1 MLPRCI
7 SSNPGWPEGS
17 AAVHCLPDEG
27 KQKRPL
33 PKDRHDSRP
42 DLQDKRLTFLILVP
56 SSGFLLL
63 GTITLWTLARGTGLK
78 RRGVRMKVLSL
89 PSCDIGVSD
98 MPAMPGIFFF
108 LSFVHSF
115 VDAFIHSSIHSFIYS
130 LFVCLFVCLF
140 VSFFLSFFLSFLLL
154 LLSSSSS
161 VFVCLFYVVVFFF
174 FFLLLLL
181 FFLLLLF
188 SSCPF
193 ATAAAAAA
201 SAKIRVVL
209 SSWSRTEPGCKR

>member
-7 SSNPGWPEGS
+7 SPNPGWPEGS

-33 PKDRHDSRP
+33 PKDQHDSRP

-98 MPAMPGIFFF
+98 TPAMPGIFFF

-130 LFVCLFVCLF
+130 LFVCLFVSFCF
-140 VSFFLSFFLSFLLL
+140 V
-154 LLSSSSS
+154 
-161 VFVCLFYVVVFFF
+161 VVVFFF
-174 FFLLLLL
+174 FCSFCFVVVVFFFFW

-188 SSCPF
+188 YSCSF
-193 ATAAAAAA
+193 AAAAAA
-201 SAKIRVVL
+201 VAKIRVVL